1 VPIYPIFRQKK
12 ALLGK
17 SKAINKMG
25 DNIAKIIAKK
35 WSEPF
40 DAIKVV

>member
-25 DNIAKIIAKK
+25 DNIAKIIAEN
-35 WSEPF
+35 SLNH
-40 DAIKVV
+40 